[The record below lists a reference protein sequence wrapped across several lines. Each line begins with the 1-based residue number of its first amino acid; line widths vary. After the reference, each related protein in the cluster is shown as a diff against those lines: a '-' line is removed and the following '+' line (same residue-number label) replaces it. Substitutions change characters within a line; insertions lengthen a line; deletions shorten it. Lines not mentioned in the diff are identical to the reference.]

1 MNSLLA
7 ERLKEL
13 RLNHKPKKLS
23 QEFVAN
29 KLKVSDS
36 SYQLYEYGQ
45 RDVPGDVL
53 KRASEFYGVPVDYI
67 LGIIDTPFSSESNML
82 PLSIDIPGAH
92 PVRGV
97 PTSRVQLTGRVH
109 AGPAGNPDVYEE
121 VSEYVDIPQ
130 TYLDIDPECFAVDFE
145 GDCMSKD
152 FGDTT
157 TLIVSPNS
165 PFGNGSIVVVAIDGA
180 DYVVRRM
187 EQNARELRLKP
198 NSWNPEYKDIVI
210 PRDEEHEV
218 DYKGKVLGCF
228 RRFE

>member
-1 MNSLLA
+1 MEQSAIANNIFAIRNHFGHTQEDFAKLLGVSQTTVSNW
-7 ERLKEL
+7 ETSGHSVSNRNIKTIMD
-13 RLNHKPKKLS
+13 KLP
-23 QEFVAN
+23 VTRDDI
-29 KLKVSDS
+29 VSETNGFS
-36 SYQLYEYGQ
+36 
-45 RDVPGDVL
+45 
-53 KRASEFYGVPVDYI
+53 KRINY
-67 LGIIDTPFSSESNML
+67 PFSSY
-82 PLSIDIPGAH
+82 IPDAR

-97 PTSRVQLTGRVH
+97 PTVRVPLVGRVH
-109 AGPAGNPDVYEE
+109 AGKANDPDVYEE
-121 VSEYVDIPQ
+121 VDEYVDIPQ
-130 TYLDIDPECFAVDFE
+130 TYLDIDPECIAVDFE

-165 PFGNGSIVVVAIDGA
+165 PFGNGSIVVVAIDSA

-198 NSWNPEYKDIVI
+198 NSWNPEYKDIII